1 MPGDAS
7 TRGFF
12 TYGGI
17 ETLNPGVRSVQGR
30 TIPNRF
36 SARYGGAQ
44 TPSTATAMQGG
55 QSMGSGSYGGGSAD
69 EHPAGGNPLLV
80 WVLGV
85 VLLVA
90 LHFLLRGV
98 GDGPNLLGINV
109 VNALIVTIYA
119 ILGISLFKVV
129 TTKFMIPGVSPLV
142 AGV

>member
-1 MPGDAS
+1 
-7 TRGFF
+7 
-12 TYGGI
+12 
-17 ETLNPGVRSVQGR
+17 
-30 TIPNRF
+30 
-36 SARYGGAQ
+36 
-44 TPSTATAMQGG
+44 
-55 QSMGSGSYGGGSAD
+55 MGSGSYGGGNAD
-69 EHPAGGNPLLV
+69 EHPAGGNPLLI

-85 VLLVA
+85 GLLVA